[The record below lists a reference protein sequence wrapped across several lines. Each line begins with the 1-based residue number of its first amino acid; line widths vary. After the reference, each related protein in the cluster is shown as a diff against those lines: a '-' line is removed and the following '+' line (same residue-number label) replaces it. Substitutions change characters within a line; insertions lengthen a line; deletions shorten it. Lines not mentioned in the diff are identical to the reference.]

1 MEPTEFVVAGIL
13 IGAAGL
19 GLLRAIARREPPV
32 ELNQGLTASGLD
44 TDQNS
49 ANFTKARHEFD
60 KKLAMLANRKSSGPS
75 MSELAMKRL
84 EEEERNR
91 LEIEAKLAEKE
102 RERAE
107 KEARARRE
115 AEWEAEESRL
125 EAERLAE
132 EERIAEERRA
142 EMERVEAERQAE
154 FAAAEAERQQ
164 EVEAA
169 RAERELE
176 ARTAAEAAMADLRA
190 RLEREGA
197 KSSDVQISL
206 VWNNYN
212 DLDLHVVCPSKERIH
227 GGNKISKCNGELD
240 VDANVKPDTRKPVEN
255 VVWPEGKGPGGTYEV
270 YVHHYKKHNKR
281 RSRDPTKFQVI
292 VNAAGEFKEYE
303 GSLTHGDPIMK
314 VCEFT
319 IDPPEVRAAKKREE
333 EARLSQQ
340 LAEVERKLS
349 SGQLVDETQEESQ
362 NEIEEVETIAQPD
375 ALSGLM
381 EELEADNSPEIDPE
395 IADLLEASV
404 TICRN
409 G

>member
-1 MEPTEFVVAGIL
+1 MEPSELVVAGL
-13 IGAAGL
+13 MIGAAGI
-19 GLLRAIARREPPV
+19 GLLRAITRREPPV
-32 ELNQGLTASGLD
+32 ELNQGMTASGLD

-60 KKLAMLANRKSSGPS
+60 KKLAQLANHKPSGPS

-84 EEEERNR
+84 EEEERKR

-102 RERAE
+102 RQRAE
-107 KEARARRE
+107 NEAKARRE
-115 AEWEAEESRL
+115 AEWKAEEERL
-125 EAERLAE
+125 ETERLAE
-132 EERIAEERRA
+132 EERIASERQA
-142 EMERVEAERQAE
+142 ELAKIEAERQAE
-154 FAAAEAERQQ
+154 MAAAEEERQK
-164 EVEAA
+164 EVQAA
-169 RAERELE
+169 RAQRELE
-176 ARTAAEAAMADLRA
+176 ARTAAEAAMADLRE

-227 GGNKISKCNGELD
+227 GGNKMSKCGGELD

-255 VVWPEGKGPGGTYEV
+255 VVWPEGTGPGGTYEV
-270 YVHHYKKHNKR
+270 YVHHYKKHAKR

-292 VNAAGEFKEYE
+292 VNAAGEFKEFE

-333 EARLSQQ
+333 EARIAQE

-349 SGQLVDETQEESQ
+349 SGDLVDEKVPEPQEEDPVVDEPS
-362 NEIEEVETIAQPD
+362 NDEGEVTEAAEVED
-375 ALSGLM
+375 S
-381 EELEADNSPEIDPE
+381 EAENESSEIDPE
-395 IADLLEASV
+395 IADLLED
-404 TICRN
+404 
-409 G
+409 

>member
-142 EMERVEAERQAE
+142 EMERLEAERQAE

-395 IADLLEASV
+395 IADLLED
-404 TICRN
+404 
-409 G
+409 

>member
-142 EMERVEAERQAE
+142 EMDRVEAERQAE

-395 IADLLEASV
+395 IADLLED
-404 TICRN
+404 
-409 G
+409 

>member
-1 MEPTEFVVAGIL
+1 MEPSEFVVAGIL

-84 EEEERNR
+84 EEEERKR
-91 LEIEAKLAEKE
+91 LEIEAKLAEKQ

-107 KEARARRE
+107 QEAKARRE
-115 AEWEAEESRL
+115 AEWEAEEARL

-132 EERIAEERRA
+132 EERIVEERRA

-154 FAAAEAERQQ
+154 FAAAEAERQR

-176 ARTAAEAAMADLRA
+176 ARNAAEAAMADLRE

-333 EARLSQQ
+333 EARLTQQ

-349 SGQLVDETQEESQ
+349 SGQLVDEPQEESQ
-362 NEIEEVETIAQPD
+362 NEIEEVESIAQPD

-395 IADLLEASV
+395 IADLLED
-404 TICRN
+404 
-409 G
+409 

>member
-1 MEPTEFVVAGIL
+1 MEPSEFVVAGIL

-19 GLLRAIARREPPV
+19 GLLRAIARRDPPV

-115 AEWEAEESRL
+115 AEWEAEEARL

-154 FAAAEAERQQ
+154 FAAAEAERQR
-164 EVEAA
+164 EVDAA

-176 ARTAAEAAMADLRA
+176 ARNAAEAAMADLRE

-333 EARLSQQ
+333 EARLTQQ

-349 SGQLVDETQEESQ
+349 SGHLVDEPQEDSQ

-381 EELEADNSPEIDPE
+381 EELEADNSSEIDPE
-395 IADLLEASV
+395 IADLLED
-404 TICRN
+404 
-409 G
+409 

>member
-75 MSELAMKRL
+75 MSELAMKSL

-395 IADLLEASV
+395 IADLLED
-404 TICRN
+404 
-409 G
+409 

>member
-1 MEPTEFVVAGIL
+1 MEPSELVVAGL
-13 IGAAGL
+13 MIGAAGI
-19 GLLRAIARREPPV
+19 GLLRAITRREPPV
-32 ELNQGLTASGLD
+32 ELNQGMTASGLD

-60 KKLAMLANRKSSGPS
+60 KKLAQLANHKPSGPS

-84 EEEERNR
+84 EEEERKR

-102 RERAE
+102 RQRAE
-107 KEARARRE
+107 NEAKARRE
-115 AEWEAEESRL
+115 AEWKAEEERL

-132 EERIAEERRA
+132 EERIASERQA
-142 EMERVEAERQAE
+142 ELAKIEAERQAE
-154 FAAAEAERQQ
+154 MAAAEEERQK
-164 EVEAA
+164 EVQAA
-169 RAERELE
+169 RAQRELE
-176 ARTAAEAAMADLRA
+176 ARTAAEAAMADLRE

-227 GGNKISKCNGELD
+227 GGNKMSKCGGELD

-255 VVWPEGKGPGGTYEV
+255 VVWPEGTGPGGTYEV
-270 YVHHYKKHNKR
+270 YVHHYKKHAKR

-292 VNAAGEFKEYE
+292 VNAAGEFKEFE

-333 EARLSQQ
+333 EARIARE

-349 SGQLVDETQEESQ
+349 SGDLVEDEVPEQQEEAPVVDEVSNDEAEVDEVVEAEGAEAENES
-362 NEIEEVETIAQPD
+362 T
-375 ALSGLM
+375 
-381 EELEADNSPEIDPE
+381 EIDPE
-395 IADLLEASV
+395 IADLLED
-404 TICRN
+404 
-409 G
+409 

>member
-19 GLLRAIARREPPV
+19 GLLRAITRREPPV

-84 EEEERNR
+84 EEEERRR
-91 LEIEAKLAEKE
+91 LDIEAKLAEKE

-107 KEARARRE
+107 KEAKARRE

-125 EAERLAE
+125 ESERLAE

-142 EMERVEAERQAE
+142 EMERIETERQAE

-176 ARTAAEAAMADLRA
+176 ARNAAEAAMADLRE

-255 VVWPEGKGPGGTYEV
+255 VVWPEGRGPGGTYEV

-333 EARLSQQ
+333 EARLTQQ

-349 SGQLVDETQEESQ
+349 SGQLVDEPEIETQTEL
-362 NEIEEVETIAQPD
+362 EEVETVAQPD

-381 EELEADNSPEIDPE
+381 EELEADNSSEIDSEIDPE
-395 IADLLEASV
+395 IADLLED
-404 TICRN
+404 
-409 G
+409 

>member
-142 EMERVEAERQAE
+142 EMERVEAQRQAE

-395 IADLLEASV
+395 IADLLED
-404 TICRN
+404 
-409 G
+409 

>member
-1 MEPTEFVVAGIL
+1 MEPSEFVVAGIL

-84 EEEERNR
+84 EEEERKR

-107 KEARARRE
+107 KEARAQRE
-115 AEWEAEESRL
+115 AEWEAEEARL

-142 EMERVEAERQAE
+142 EMERIEAERQAE
-154 FAAAEAERQQ
+154 FAAAEEERQR

-176 ARTAAEAAMADLRA
+176 ARNAAEAAMADLRE

-333 EARLSQQ
+333 EARLIQQ

-349 SGQLVDETQEESQ
+349 SGQLVDEPQEESG
-362 NEIEEVETIAQPD
+362 NVIEEVETIAEPE
-375 ALSGLM
+375 ALAGLM
-381 EELEADNSPEIDPE
+381 EELEAENSSEIDPE
-395 IADLLEASV
+395 IADLLED
-404 TICRN
+404 
-409 G
+409 

>member
-84 EEEERNR
+84 EEEERKR

-107 KEARARRE
+107 KEARAQRE
-115 AEWEAEESRL
+115 AEWEAEEARL

-142 EMERVEAERQAE
+142 EMERIEAERQAE
-154 FAAAEAERQQ
+154 FAAAEEERQR

-176 ARTAAEAAMADLRA
+176 ARNAAEAAMADLRE

-333 EARLSQQ
+333 EARLIQQ

-349 SGQLVDETQEESQ
+349 SGQLVDEPQEESG
-362 NEIEEVETIAQPD
+362 NVIEEVETIAEPE
-375 ALSGLM
+375 ALAGLM
-381 EELEADNSPEIDPE
+381 EELEAENSSEIDPE
-395 IADLLEASV
+395 IADLLED
-404 TICRN
+404 
-409 G
+409 